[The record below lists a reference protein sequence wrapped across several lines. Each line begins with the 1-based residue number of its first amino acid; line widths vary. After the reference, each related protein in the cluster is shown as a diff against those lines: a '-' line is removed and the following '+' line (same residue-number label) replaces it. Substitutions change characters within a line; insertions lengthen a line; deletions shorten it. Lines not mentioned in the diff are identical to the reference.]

1 MDKKSGNGKRAVKD
15 LTPKNTTEVK
25 GGFVIVK
32 PIDIASPKLLST
44 AVGK

>member
-1 MDKKSGNGKRAVKD
+1 MGKKSRSQRNPEVKD

-32 PIDIASPKLLST
+32 PIDIASPNLFRAAGS
-44 AVGK
+44 